1 VTAPAAAIATHD
13 ANGKPIRLYRLPD
26 PLTGDTIELPNI
38 SSVLD
43 VLQAWGLTDWKLRMA
58 AVGIVHRADIAAT
71 IAAGSAMPGGRDRN
85 RTILDAVSLAID
97 EGQVRDPDRGYLAND
112 HGSAI
117 HLLTEQIDAGHIEDV
132 LSLPAT
138 VAEHAARYVDLMT
151 SHGLEIVESE
161 FTVMGTTIMG
171 EPNYAGTGDR
181 IVRLPGYD
189 GCLVLDIKTG
199 KVKANAAM
207 QLAALANAGC
217 IFDADTGQHRPL
229 PDDLRRD
236 IGLLLHLTAETAE
249 LIPVDIKQAWPA
261 FCGALAV
268 KTFCDTKPL
277 HPPLAPGQAA
287 PLADQL
293 AASIEAADDTPP
305 KVVDL
310 MQALSDSIDA
320 AKACRAEKRA
330 AENAEAT
337 DLLDA
342 MTETPTGVPAADAY
356 TEPVHIADTLKLAIA
371 AIPDDPDA
379 GTITDDG
386 HVLPDLAARTAWL
399 AGRLAELIDTH
410 GDTIPLAWPDGVP
423 TFKQEREAG
432 VLHTAEQLEQIDRA
446 ITDVEN
452 ELRHPWPNPDPGI
465 VANQRVAADDPRVID
480 ITERF
485 AALPPDIRD
494 DVAAK
499 VAAAGVRRFTIGE
512 GTEQCVATW
521 QRLLHAA
528 EIEAGEVQAR
538 ANNAAA
544 VLIDTGVDPSY
555 LLVLV
560 GNHTAATAWQADRL
574 DELADALGLGW
585 FTVDG
590 PGAREGQIYLN
601 SDGSKRLETEFGGK
615 GGVRKAAR
623 MTADLW
629 GIEPPSKADDVYA
642 NPLLAACLC
651 MSESEPPPSR
661 RRTRRPEQPTRTPT
675 RRTPTAP

>member
-320 AKACRAEKRA
+320 AKADRAEKRA
-330 AENAEAT
+330 AENAEAS
-337 DLLDA
+337 DLLEA
-342 MTETPTGVPAADAY
+342 MGETPTGVPAADAY
-356 TEPVHIADTLKLAIA
+356 EPGCEH
-371 AIPDDPDA
+371 
-379 GTITDDG
+379 
-386 HVLPDLAARTAWL
+386 
-399 AGRLAELIDTH
+399 GR
-410 GDTIPLAWPDGVP
+410 
-423 TFKQEREAG
+423 RES
-432 VLHTAEQLEQIDRA
+432 
-446 ITDVEN
+446 
-452 ELRHPWPNPDPGI
+452 
-465 VANQRVAADDPRVID
+465 
-480 ITERF
+480 
-485 AALPPDIRD
+485 
-494 DVAAK
+494 
-499 VAAAGVRRFTIGE
+499 
-512 GTEQCVATW
+512 
-521 QRLLHAA
+521 
-528 EIEAGEVQAR
+528 
-538 ANNAAA
+538 
-544 VLIDTGVDPSY
+544 VD
-555 LLVLV
+555 
-560 GNHTAATAWQADRL
+560 
-574 DELADALGLGW
+574 
-585 FTVDG
+585 
-590 PGAREGQIYLN
+590 
-601 SDGSKRLETEFGGK
+601 
-615 GGVRKAAR
+615 
-623 MTADLW
+623 
-629 GIEPPSKADDVYA
+629 
-642 NPLLAACLC
+642 
-651 MSESEPPPSR
+651 
-661 RRTRRPEQPTRTPT
+661 
-675 RRTPTAP
+675 